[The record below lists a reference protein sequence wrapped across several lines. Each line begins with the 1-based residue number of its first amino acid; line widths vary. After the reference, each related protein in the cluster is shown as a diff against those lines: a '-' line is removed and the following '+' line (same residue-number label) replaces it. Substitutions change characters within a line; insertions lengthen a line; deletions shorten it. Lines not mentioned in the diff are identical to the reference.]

1 MATARDKGQEA
12 RDELSRPTAHDI
24 LPYRVRY
31 ACGQRGCAPAG
42 ANRRRRFFST
52 YPQAIGSYMPL
63 ALTSSALRDVA
74 LAAIE
79 HAKRGG
85 ADQAEAEATQ
95 GSGLN
100 VTVRLGELET
110 LEHNVDKSLG
120 VTVYVNGCKGNAST
134 GDFSTEAVTAAVDK
148 ALTIAR
154 YTSPDPCA
162 GLADAELMAR
172 EIPELDL
179 YHPWDIDA
187 AAATKIAKL
196 CEDAGFAVD
205 ARVDNSEGAS
215 VSMSESEF
223 MYANTHGFNAG
234 YKGSAHYIG
243 CAMLASDGDAMER
256 DDWYTSDRVASKL
269 EDAASVGRKA
279 GERALAR
286 LNPRKVTTQS
296 APVILTPSLAAGFI
310 GHGIAALYGG
320 SQYRKT
326 TFLLDA
332 IDKEI
337 FSKNINIVDDPHIK
351 QAYASSPF
359 DGEGVACTKRTIVEN
374 GVIRGYFLSAYS
386 ARKLGLKS
394 TGNAGGNHNLLVRST
409 TQGDYLTLAK
419 QIGKGL
425 IVTEL
430 MGQGV
435 NPVTGDY
442 SRGAAG
448 FWVENGE
455 IAYPVSEITI
465 AGNLLDLYKRITA
478 IGSDVDHRGSKWIG
492 SLLVESM
499 QIAGA

>member
-1 MATARDKGQEA
+1 LRHSSFRLIVLRSK
-12 RDELSRPTAHDI
+12 
-24 LPYRVRY
+24 
-31 ACGQRGCAPAG
+31 
-42 ANRRRRFFST
+42 
-52 YPQAIGSYMPL
+52 MPL
-63 ALTSSALRDVA
+63 AISSSALRDIA
-74 LAAIE
+74 LAAID

-110 LEHNVDKSLG
+110 LENNVDKSLG

-134 GDFSTEAVTAAVDK
+134 GDFSKDAVNAAVDK
-148 ALTIAR
+148 ALTIAK
-154 YTSPDPCA
+154 YTNPDPCA

-179 YHPWDIDA
+179 YHPWEIDA
-187 AAATKIAKL
+187 KAATEIAKR

-205 ARVDNSEGAS
+205 ERIDNSEGAS
-215 VSMSESEF
+215 VSVSESEF
-223 MYANTHGFNAG
+223 IYANTHGFSGG
-234 YKGSAHYIG
+234 YKGTAHYIG

-256 DDWYTSDRVASKL
+256 DDWYTSHRVPGKL
-269 EDAASVGRKA
+269 ENAEAVGRKA

-286 LNPRKVTTQS
+286 LNPRKIATQN

-310 GHGIAALYGG
+310 GHGISALFGG

-332 IDKEI
+332 INKEI
-337 FSKNINIVDDPHIK
+337 FSTNVYIVDDPHIK

-359 DGEGVACTKRTIVEN
+359 DGEGVACTRRVIVEN

-394 TGNAGGNHNLLVRST
+394 TGNAGGNHNLLVKPT
-409 TQGDYLTLAK
+409 FEGDYLAMAQ

-435 NPVTGDY
+435 NAVNGDY

-448 FWVENGE
+448 FWVENGA

-465 AGNLLDLYKRITA
+465 AGNLLDLYKRIA
-478 IGSDVDHRGSKWIG
+478 LIGSDVDHRGSKWVG
-492 SLLVESM
+492 SLLIDSM
-499 QIAGA
+499 QIAGS